1 MHLDALLLD
10 LDDTL
15 IPDESAAEAAFL
27 AACDPVHERFGI
39 DPAAVAGSA
48 GKCARKLWRASDH
61 IAYCQSIGISSW
73 EGLWAGF
80 TGDAPELQRLHAW
93 APTYRR
99 EAWRR
104 ALADHG
110 VDDPAYAEHLA
121 GRFRHERR
129 QRNAMFP
136 DAADLLPKL
145 ARRLP
150 LGLVTNGAPDLQHF
164 KIDASGLRP
173 YFQTI
178 VVSGEVGI
186 GKPHPRP
193 MQVAL
198 QQLGCDPARAAM
210 VGNSL
215 TFRHRR
221 RPKHRRARHLAEPR
235 SHPAHRRH
243 SPRPHHHYPARTDQ
257 PASLTRNDTPGPVTA
272 PATSRPLP
280 PSPRARGSEPASDVI
295 QG

>member
-1 MHLDALLLD
+1 MFPMQFDALLLD

-27 AACDPVHERFGI
+27 AACAPVAKRYGL
-39 DPAAVAGSA
+39 DPAAVARSA
-48 GKCARKLWRASDH
+48 GTCARQIWRASDH

-80 TGDAPELQRLHAW
+80 TGAAPELQRLHAW

-104 ALADHG
+104 ALAEHG
-110 VDDPAYAEHLA
+110 VDDPAYAEQLA
-121 GRFRHERR
+121 ERFRHERR

-150 LGLVTNGAPDLQHF
+150 LALVTNGAPDLQHF

-215 TFRHRR
+215 SSDIDGALRAGIHAIWLNREATPLTGDI
-221 RPKHRRARHLAEPR
+221 RP
-235 SHPAHRRH
+235 
-243 SPRPHHHYPARTDQ
+243 D
-257 PASLTRNDTPGPVTA
+257 LTITTLHELTN
-272 PATSRPLP
+272 LLH
-280 PSPRARGSEPASDVI
+280 
-295 QG
+295 

>member
-1 MHLDALLLD
+1 MQLDALLLD

-27 AACDPVHERFGI
+27 AACAPVADRFGL
-39 DPAAVAGSA
+39 DPASVAHEA
-48 GKCARKLWRASDH
+48 GAGARQIWRASDH
-61 IAYCQSIGISSW
+61 IAYCQAIGISSW

-80 TGDAPELQRLHAW
+80 TGDAPELRKLHAW

-104 ALADHG
+104 ALAHHG
-110 VDDPAYAEHLA
+110 VDDPTYAEHLA
-121 GRFRHERR
+121 ERFRRERR
-129 QRNAMFP
+129 ERNAIFA

-150 LGLVTNGAPDLQHF
+150 LALVTNGAPDLQHF
-164 KIDASGLRP
+164 KIDAAGLRP

-186 GKPHPRP
+186 GKPNPRP
-193 MQVAL
+193 MQLAL
-198 QQLGCDPARAAM
+198 QRLGCAPARAAM

-215 TFRHRR
+215 SSDIAGAQNTGVHAVWLNRDG
-221 RPKHRRARHLAEPR
+221 
-235 SHPAHRRH
+235 
-243 SPRPHHHYPARTDQ
+243 SPRTGDIHPDLTI
-257 PASLTRNDTPGPVTA
+257 ASLHK
-272 PATSRPLP
+272 LP
-280 PSPRARGSEPASDVI
+280 DLIR
-295 QG
+295 

>member
-1 MHLDALLLD
+1 MRIDALLLD

-27 AACDPVHERFGI
+27 ATCAPVADRFGL
-39 DPAAVAGSA
+39 DPAAVARSA
-48 GKCARKLWRASDH
+48 RTCARQIWRASDH
-61 IAYCQSIGISSW
+61 IDYCLSIGISSW

-80 TGDAPELQRLHAW
+80 TGDAPELQQLHAW

-104 ALADHG
+104 ALAEHG

-121 GRFRHERR
+121 ERFRHERR
-129 QRNAMFP
+129 RRNTMFP
-136 DAADLLPKL
+136 DAAELLPKL

-150 LGLVTNGAPDLQHF
+150 LALVTNGAPDLQHF

-173 YFQTI
+173 YFQTV

-215 TFRHRR
+215 NSDIAGAQNTGVHASWLNRDGSPLTGDI
-221 RPKHRRARHLAEPR
+221 RPDL
-235 SHPAHRRH
+235 
-243 SPRPHHHYPARTDQ
+243 TI
-257 PASLTRNDTPGPVTA
+257 ASLHELTDLIR
-272 PATSRPLP
+272 
-280 PSPRARGSEPASDVI
+280 
-295 QG
+295 

>member
-1 MHLDALLLD
+1 MPIDALLLD

-27 AACDPVHERFGI
+27 AACDPVHDRFGI

-80 TGDAPELQRLHAW
+80 TGDTPELQRLHAW

-104 ALADHG
+104 ALAEHG
-110 VDDPAYAEHLA
+110 VDDPAYAEQLA
-121 GRFRHERR
+121 ERFRHERR
-129 QRNAMFP
+129 KRNAMFP

-150 LGLVTNGAPDLQHF
+150 LGLVTNGAPRPSKLQDRCIRPAALLPDHR
-164 KIDASGLRP
+164 GLWRSRHRQTPSPPHAGRP
-173 YFQTI
+173 PAARLR
-178 VVSGEVGI
+178 SR
-186 GKPHPRP
+186 PRRHGR
-193 MQVAL
+193 
-198 QQLGCDPARAAM
+198 QQPQ
-210 VGNSL
+210 
-215 TFRHRR
+215 FRHRR
-221 RPKHRRARHLAEPR
+221 CPKT
-235 SHPAHRRH
+235 PAC
-243 SPRPHHHYPARTDQ
+243 
-257 PASLTRNDTPGPVTA
+257 
-272 PATSRPLP
+272 P
-280 PSPRARGSEPASDVI
+280 PSG
-295 QG
+295 

>member
-1 MHLDALLLD
+1 MPPMPIDALLLD

-27 AACDPVHERFGI
+27 AAATPSPNVSESI
-39 DPAAVAGSA
+39 PPPSPAQLASA
-48 GKCARKLWRASDH
+48 RENCGEPPTTSTTANPSASAPGKASGP
-61 IAYCQSIGISSW
+61 ASPATRPS
-73 EGLWAGF
+73 F
-80 TGDAPELQRLHAW
+80 QRLHAW

-104 ALADHG
+104 ALAHHG

-121 GRFRHERR
+121 ERFRHERR
-129 QRNAMFP
+129 KRNAMFP

-145 ARRLP
+145 SRRLP

-215 TFRHRR
+215 TSDIAGAQNTGVHAIWLNRDAT
-221 RPKHRRARHLAEPR
+221 PLTGDI
-235 SHPAHRRH
+235 HP
-243 SPRPHHHYPARTDQ
+243 D
-257 PASLTRNDTPGPVTA
+257 LTITTLHELTN
-272 PATSRPLP
+272 LLH
-280 PSPRARGSEPASDVI
+280 
-295 QG
+295 

>member
-1 MHLDALLLD
+1 MHLHALLFD

-15 IPDESAAEAAFL
+15 IPDERAAEAAFL
-27 AACDPVHERFGI
+27 AACAPVAERYGL
-39 DPAAVAGSA
+39 DPASVAVSA
-48 GKCARKLWRASDH
+48 GAGAGQLWRASDH
-61 IAYCQSIGISSW
+61 IDYCQSIGISSW

-80 TGDAPELQRLHAW
+80 TGDTPELRKLRAW

-99 EAWRR
+99 EAWRH
-104 ALADHG
+104 ALAHHG
-110 VDDPAYAEHLA
+110 VNDPAYAEHLA
-121 GRFRHERR
+121 ERFRHERR

-150 LGLVTNGAPDLQHF
+150 LALVTNGAPDLQHF

-215 TFRHRR
+215 TSDIAGAQNAGVHAVWLNRDGA
-221 RPKHRRARHLAEPR
+221 PLTGDA
-235 SHPAHRRH
+235 HPD
-243 SPRPHHHYPARTDQ
+243 TTIT
-257 PASLTRNDTPGPVTA
+257 SLNE
-272 PATSRPLP
+272 LP
-280 PSPRARGSEPASDVI
+280 SLI
-295 QG
+295 Q

>member
-1 MHLDALLLD
+1 MPPMPIDALLLD

-27 AACDPVHERFGI
+27 AACDPVHDRFGI

-48 GKCARKLWRASDH
+48 GECARELWRASDH
-61 IAYCQSIGISSW
+61 IDYCLSIGISSW

-80 TGDAPELQRLHAW
+80 TGDAPGLRKLHAW

-104 ALADHG
+104 ALAQHG

-121 GRFRHERR
+121 ERFRHERR

-215 TFRHRR
+215 TSDIAGAQNTGVHAVWLNRDGS
-221 RPKHRRARHLAEPR
+221 PLTGDA
-235 SHPAHRRH
+235 HPD
-243 SPRPHHHYPARTDQ
+243 TTIT
-257 PASLTRNDTPGPVTA
+257 SLNELPG
-272 PATSRPLP
+272 L
-280 PSPRARGSEPASDVI
+280 I
-295 QG
+295 Q

>member
-1 MHLDALLLD
+1 MPPMPIDALLLD

-15 IPDESAAEAAFL
+15 IPDESAAEDAFL
-27 AACDPVHERFGI
+27 AACDPVAERFGL
-39 DPAAVAGSA
+39 DPASVARA
-48 GKCARKLWRASDH
+48 ARTGARQIWRASDH
-61 IAYCQSIGISSW
+61 INYCQSIGISSW

-80 TGDAPELQRLHAW
+80 TGDTPELRKLHAW

-104 ALADHG
+104 ALAQHG

-145 ARRLP
+145 SRRLP
-150 LGLVTNGAPDLQHF
+150 LALVTNGAPDLQHF

-215 TFRHRR
+215 SSDIAGAQNTGVPAIWLNREATPLTGDI
-221 RPKHRRARHLAEPR
+221 RP
-235 SHPAHRRH
+235 
-243 SPRPHHHYPARTDQ
+243 D
-257 PASLTRNDTPGPVTA
+257 LTITTLHELTN
-272 PATSRPLP
+272 LLH
-280 PSPRARGSEPASDVI
+280 
-295 QG
+295 

>member
-1 MHLDALLLD
+1 MRFDALLVD

-27 AACDPVHERFGI
+27 AACAPVADHFDL
-39 DPAAVAGSA
+39 DPAAVALSA
-48 GKCARKLWRASDH
+48 RTCARQVWRASEH
-61 IAYCQSIGISSW
+61 IDYCQSIGISSW

-80 TGDAPELQRLHAW
+80 EGNAPELRRLHAW

-104 ALADHG
+104 ALARHG

-121 GRFRHERR
+121 ERFRHERR

-136 DAADLLPKL
+136 DAVEVLPKL

-150 LGLVTNGAPDLQHF
+150 LALVTNGAPDLQHF
-164 KIDASGLRP
+164 KIDASGVRP
-173 YFQTI
+173 YFLTI

-186 GKPHPRP
+186 GKPNPRP
-193 MQVAL
+193 LHRAL
-198 QQLGCDPARAAM
+198 RQLDCDPARAAM

-215 TFRHRR
+215 TSDIAGA
-221 RPKHRRARHLAEPR
+221 RRAGVSGIWLNRELAKV
-235 SHPAHRRH
+235 SGDI
-243 SPRPHHHYPARTDQ
+243 RPDA
-257 PASLTRNDTPGPVTA
+257 AISSLYV
-272 PATSRPLP
+272 LP
-280 PSPRARGSEPASDVI
+280 DLIR
-295 QG
+295 

>member
-1 MHLDALLLD
+1 MPPMPLHALLLD

-15 IPDESAAEAAFL
+15 IPDESASGAAFL
-27 AACDPVHERFGI
+27 AACAPVADRFGLN
-39 DPAAVAGSA
+39 PAGVAISA
-48 GKCARKLWRASDH
+48 GTCARQLWRASDH
-61 IAYCQSIGISSW
+61 IDYCQSIGISSW
-73 EGLWAGF
+73 EGLWANF

-99 EAWRR
+99 EAWSR
-104 ALADHG
+104 ALAQHG
-110 VDDPAYAEHLA
+110 VDDPAFAEHLA
-121 GRFRHERR
+121 NRFRHERR

-136 DAADLLPKL
+136 DAAQLLPEL
-145 ARRLP
+145 SRRLP
-150 LGLVTNGAPDLQHF
+150 LALVTNGAPDLQHF

-173 YFQTI
+173 YFQSI

-215 TFRHRR
+215 SSDIAGAQNTGVHAVWINRDGA
-221 RPKHRRARHLAEPR
+221 PLTGDA
-235 SHPAHRRH
+235 HPD
-243 SPRPHHHYPARTDQ
+243 TTIT
-257 PASLTRNDTPGPVTA
+257 SLNELPG
-272 PATSRPLP
+272 L
-280 PSPRARGSEPASDVI
+280 I
-295 QG
+295 Q